1 MCTRQPQGLTLIE
14 LMVTISLLVLLM
26 QAVAPSFNAWLGNSQ
41 IRNLA
46 SSVLAGLQRARSEAV
61 GRNQPVRFSL
71 VSQADSAVMS
81 NSCALAA
88 SGLSWVVSLDDPTG
102 QCGVAASDTTFPRT
116 IDKRAGGVGRK
127 TASLASSTAAG
138 GDSNGVVVFNSFGRV
153 VGTDGI
159 AVIDVDNVTPGDDYR
174 ALRIVIGAGGTTR
187 LCEPKVISAD
197 DPRRC

>member
-1 MCTRQPQGLTLIE
+1 MHTRQQHGLTLIE

-26 QAVAPSFNAWLGNSQ
+26 QAVGPSYSAWLGNSQ
-41 IRNLA
+41 IRNMT

-61 GRNQPVRFSL
+61 ARNQLVRFSL

-81 NSCALAA
+81 DSCALAD
-88 SGLSWVVSLDDPTG
+88 SGVSWVVSLDDPTG
-102 QCGVAASDTTFPRT
+102 RCSVAASDTTFPRI

-127 TASLASSTAAG
+127 TATLASSTAAG
-138 GDSNGVVVFNSFGRV
+138 AASNASVVFNSFGRV

-159 AVIDVDNVTPGDDYR
+159 AVIDVDNITPGDDYR
-174 ALRIVIGAGGTTR
+174 ALRIVIGAGGTTS

-197 DPRRC
+197 DPRHC